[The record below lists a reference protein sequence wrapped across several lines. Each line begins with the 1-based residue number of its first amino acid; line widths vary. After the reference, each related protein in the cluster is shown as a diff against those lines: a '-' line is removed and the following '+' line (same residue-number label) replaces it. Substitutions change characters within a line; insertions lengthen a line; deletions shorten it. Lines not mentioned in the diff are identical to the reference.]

1 MLLKKIDI
9 GFANLSIELM
19 DDMTPETTQVVV
31 GLTDKKTKDYIQDLC
46 LVQKAESKGAV
57 NVYVYADEN
66 SEDYTHMFETDINKL
81 LKGEEN
87 SSKSKRIF
95 ISGPIS
101 GLDDY
106 MGRFAEAEE
115 KLREDGY
122 LPINPTVFSKHLLNG
137 EFNWF
142 EFMDITMALLKQ
154 CDNIYMLEGWKNS
167 RGACIEL
174 EYAAQHQYT
183 VVMQQSEGQK
193 NE

>member
-46 LVQKAESKGAV
+46 LVQKAESKEAV

-66 SEDYTHMFETDINKL
+66 SEDYTDMFEININKL

-87 SSKSKRIF
+87 SSESKRIF

-101 GLDDY
+101 GTDDY

-183 VVMQQSEGQK
+183 VVMQST
-193 NE
+193 